1 MHGGGAPQV
10 KANARLRLA
19 AMVDPALDIVLRAL
33 KPKNQHTVKFPEQLR
48 AAWDVLDRNGYRSKE
63 EVVLT
68 QSLEVTQFHQLPEA
82 DLERLVR
89 MLRQISI
96 PVDRQEHV
104 TIDVKALT
112 DGSES

>member
-19 AMVDPALDIVLRAL
+19 AMVDPALDIVLQAL
-33 KPKNQHTVKFPEQLR
+33 KPKNKSAVKFPDRLR
-48 AAWDVLDRNGYRSKE
+48 AAWDVLDRNGYRAKD

-89 MLRQISI
+89 MLRQISM
-96 PVDRQEHV
+96 PVDRQDLP
-104 TIDVKALT
+104 IDIKALT

>member
-19 AMVDPALDIVLRAL
+19 AMVDPALEIILKNL
-33 KPKNQHTVKFPEQLR
+33 KPGKGKFVKPELQLR

-82 DLERLVR
+82 DLERLVL

-96 PVDRQEHV
+96 PVDRHEHV
-104 TIDVKALT
+104 TLDVQALPDGT
-112 DGSES
+112 DA